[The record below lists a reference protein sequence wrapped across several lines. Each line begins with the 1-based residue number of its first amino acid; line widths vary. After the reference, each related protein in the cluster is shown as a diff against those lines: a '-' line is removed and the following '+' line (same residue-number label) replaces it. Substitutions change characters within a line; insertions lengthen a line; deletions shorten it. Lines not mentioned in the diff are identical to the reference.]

1 MSPQQRKGEHLLMTE
16 EIKETI
22 SLDNYRPGA
31 TLANGA
37 TIIAVLLTAETGII
51 LADTEKGR
59 VTWALDIASGA
70 TYWGHY
76 FQDEYWGHYFQDDD
90 MIAHA
95 DFLNRCT
102 NLILTNMPTGVK
114 ARRPLAH

>member
-1 MSPQQRKGEHLLMTE
+1 MTE
-16 EIKETI
+16 EIKGTI

-51 LADTEKGR
+51 LTDTGKDR
-59 VTWALDIASGA
+59 VITWALDIASGA
-70 TYWGHY
+70 T
-76 FQDEYWGHYFQDDD
+76 YWGHYFQDDD

-102 NLILTNMPTGVK
+102 NLILSNMPTGVK